1 MTDTPAAARGPL
13 DLAAFSVLTFDCYGT
28 LIDWE
33 SGILDALHPILQVH
47 DVSIDDEQALAAF
60 GELESAVEA
69 GPYRRYRDVLRE
81 VLIGLGDRYGFSPT
95 AGHADR
101 FAASVADWPP
111 FPDSVDALR
120 RLATRYGLGVIT
132 NCDDDL
138 FAASSRRL
146 GEPFRWVVTA
156 EQARSYKPSHH
167 NFEVALER
175 IGVPRQQVLHVAQSL
190 YHDHVPSQELGI
202 ASVWVNRRGG
212 RAGSG
217 ATPPANASPNLEVPD
232 MASLAELSGV

>member
-1 MTDTPAAARGPL
+1 MTDTPAAARRPL
-13 DLAAFSVLTFDCYGT
+13 DLRAFSVLTFDCYGT

-33 SGILDALHPILQVH
+33 RGILDALRPVLRVH
-47 DVSIDDEQALAAF
+47 DVSIDDEEALAAF

-81 VLIGLGDRYGFSPT
+81 VLIGIGDRYGFSPT

-101 FAASVADWPP
+101 FAASVADWPA
-111 FPDSVDALR
+111 FADSADALR
-120 RLATRYGLGVIT
+120 RLASRYRLGVIT

-146 GEPFRWVVTA
+146 GDPFRWVITA

-167 NFEVALER
+167 NFELALER
-175 IGVPRQQVLHVAQSL
+175 IDVPRERLLHVAQSL
-190 YHDHVPSQELGI
+190 FHDHVPAQELGI
-202 ASVWVNRRGG
+202 ASVWVNRRRG

-217 ATPPANASPNLEVPD
+217 ATPPANASPGLEVPD
-232 MASLAELSGV
+232 MASLAELAGV